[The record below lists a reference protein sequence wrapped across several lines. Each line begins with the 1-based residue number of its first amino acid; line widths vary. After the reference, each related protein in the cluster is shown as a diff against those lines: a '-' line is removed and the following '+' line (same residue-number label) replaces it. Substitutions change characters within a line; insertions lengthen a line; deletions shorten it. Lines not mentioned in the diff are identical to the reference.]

1 MADHIAVRAGGKRV
15 GERETVDSGESG
27 GQFWSSPTVTLRGE
41 PGKDLP
47 VTNLAMNTERP
58 VPSET
63 CDEAVAAARAAAA
76 ASGVE
81 VREITE
87 IAELTAVGVL
97 FETIWRSARPV
108 TTELLRALSAAGNY
122 VAGAFSG
129 GELLGA
135 CVGFFGNPG
144 KGSLHSHIAGVAK
157 AGTGRGIGY
166 ALKLH
171 QRGWALA
178 QDVSAIKWTLDPLVR
193 RNAYFNLGK
202 LGALPVLYLR
212 DFYGPMA
219 DGINGSGDTDRL
231 MVSWDL
237 AGTAVRAA
245 AFGEPIRT
253 DAKALLERGA
263 AVALSVDANGG
274 PATGSADAPVVVV
287 AVPADIEGL
296 RGTDP
301 GKAADWRA
309 ALRETLGGLMSA
321 GGRVTGFDRAG
332 FYVISK
338 EEQ

>member
-1 MADHIAVRAGGKRV
+1 
-15 GERETVDSGESG
+15 
-27 GQFWSSPTVTLRGE
+27 
-41 PGKDLP
+41 
-47 VTNLAMNTERP
+47 MNAERP
-58 VPSET
+58 VAAELRA
-63 CDEAVAAARAAAA
+63 EAVAAAQAAAA

-97 FETIWRSARPV
+97 FETIWRPSPGARPV
-108 TTELLRALSAAGNY
+108 TAELLRALSSAGNY
-122 VAGAFSG
+122 VAGAFAD

-157 AGTGRGIGY
+157 AGAGRGIGY

-171 QRGWALA
+171 QRSWALG
-178 QDVSAIKWTLDPLVR
+178 QDVSAIEWTFDPLVR

-202 LGALPVLYLR
+202 LGALPVLYLQ
-212 DFYGPMA
+212 DFYGPME
-219 DGINGSGDTDRL
+219 DGINGSSSTDRL

-237 AGTAVRAA
+237 ASSAVRTA

-253 DAKALLERGA
+253 DAKALLDQGA
-263 AVALSVDANGG
+263 AVALSIDADGG
-274 PATGSADAPVVVV
+274 PTAGSADAPVVLV
-287 AVPADIEGL
+287 AVPPDIEGL

-301 GKAADWRA
+301 GRA
-309 ALRETLGGLMSA
+309 AAWRTVLREVLGGLMSS
-321 GGRVTGFDRAG
+321 GGRMTGFDRAG
-332 FYVISK
+332 WYVISK

>member
-1 MADHIAVRAGGKRV
+1 MNA
-15 GERETVDSGESG
+15 E
-27 GQFWSSPTVTLRGE
+27 Q
-41 PGKDLP
+41 P
-47 VTNLAMNTERP
+47 VT
-58 VPSET
+58 SET
-63 CDEAVAAARAAAA
+63 CDEAVAAARAAAT

-97 FETIWRSARPV
+97 FESIWRSAPGTRPV

-144 KGSLHSHIAGVAK
+144 QGSLHSHIAGVAK
-157 AGTGRGIGY
+157 AGAGRGIGY

-171 QRGWALA
+171 QRGWALT
-178 QDVSAIKWTLDPLVR
+178 QDVPVIKWTFDPLVR

-212 DFYGPMA
+212 DFYGPMG

-237 AGTAVRAA
+237 ASTAVRAA
-245 AFGEPIRT
+245 AFGEPIQT
-253 DAKALLERGA
+253 DTKALLERGA

-301 GKAADWRA
+301 GKAAAWRA
-309 ALRETLGGLMSA
+309 ALRETLGGLMTA

>member
-1 MADHIAVRAGGKRV
+1 MTSLSMNPQR
-15 GERETVDSGESG
+15 
-27 GQFWSSPTVTLRGE
+27 
-41 PGKDLP
+41 P
-47 VTNLAMNTERP
+47 VTP
-58 VPSET
+58 ET
-63 CDEAVAAARAAAA
+63 RAEAVATARAAAT

-81 VREITE
+81 VREIDE
-87 IAELTAVGVL
+87 IAELAAVGVL
-97 FETIWRSARPV
+97 FERIWRSAPGTRPV

-135 CVGFFGNPG
+135 CVGFFESPG
-144 KGSLHSHIAGVAK
+144 KGSLHSHIAGVAG
-157 AGTGRGIGY
+157 AGAGRGVGY
-166 ALKLH
+166 ALKMH
-171 QRGWALA
+171 QRGWALT
-178 QDVSAIKWTLDPLVR
+178 QGVSAVKWTFDPLVR

-202 LGALPVLYLR
+202 LGALPVQYLP
-212 DFYGPMA
+212 DFYGPMK

-245 AFGEPIRT
+245 AFGEPVRT
-253 DAKALLERGA
+253 DTRTLLDRGA
-263 AVALSVDANGG
+263 AVALLVDADGG
-274 PATGSADAPVVVV
+274 PAAGSADAPVVVV

-301 GKAADWRA
+301 GKAAAWRA
-309 ALRETLGGLMSA
+309 ALRETLGGLMSS

>member
-1 MADHIAVRAGGKRV
+1 
-15 GERETVDSGESG
+15 
-27 GQFWSSPTVTLRGE
+27 
-41 PGKDLP
+41 
-47 VTNLAMNTERP
+47 MNTERP
-58 VPSET
+58 VASEM
-63 CDEAVAAARAAAA
+63 CDEAVAAAQAAAA

-97 FETIWRSARPV
+97 FETIWRSAPGTRPV
-108 TTELLRALSAAGNY
+108 TTELLRALSSAGNY
-122 VAGAFSG
+122 VAGAFAD
-129 GELLGA
+129 GEMLGA

-144 KGSLHSHIAGVAK
+144 KASLHSHIAGVAK
-157 AGTGRGIGY
+157 AGAGHGIGY

-178 QDVSAIKWTLDPLVR
+178 QDVSAIKWTFDPLVR

-212 DFYGPMA
+212 DFYGPMD

-237 AGTAVRAA
+237 KSEAVRTA

-253 DAKALLERGA
+253 DAKALLGQGA
-263 AVALSVDANGG
+263 AVALSVGEDGG
-274 PATGSADAPVVVV
+274 PVIGSADAPVVLV
-287 AVPADIEGL
+287 AVPPDIEGL

-301 GKAADWRA
+301 GQAAAWRA
-309 ALRETLGGLMSA
+309 ALRDALGGLMTS

-332 FYVISK
+332 WYVISK